1 MSIKPSIPKGTRDY
15 HPNLVSKRN
24 YIIQKLKDNFM
35 RFGYHEIQTPSF
47 EKSNI
52 LKGNYGKE
60 GDRLIFNILN
70 SGEKVKKA
78 NINSLREDNLIEF
91 VNSISDKAL
100 RYDLTVPLARYV
112 SQYQNEIKFPFKRFQ
127 IQNVWRADR
136 PQKGR
141 FQEFTQ
147 CDADVI
153 GSDSILN
160 EIEMINIYVKTLNDL
175 GLKNLELKINHRGI
189 LNSISKKIE
198 LNSQFKKFMII
209 LDKTDKIGQENVI
222 KELVE
227 SLNLKDKY
235 IEDLKFIFSSK
246 SNSDILEF
254 IEKQYII
261 DEDSKSAFNQ
271 LKTIK
276 DFYDLNSYDHIN
288 ISFDLS
294 LARGLDY
301 YTGIILE
308 ISSNNYK
315 EIGSIGGGGRYKDL
329 TKRFSSLDL
338 SGIGISFGLER
349 IYYILENDSL
359 FPDTLDQQNEILV
372 LNFGIEYIKKL
383 DHVIK
388 CYRESDNITIYPDE
402 SKISKQFSYADHYK
416 FRSVMIFGKDEYD
429 KNIFKIK
436 NLESG
441 NEKIFN
447 ISNFKKFN

>member
-52 LKGNYGKE
+52 LKGNYGQE

-78 NINSLREDNLIEF
+78 NINSLKDDNLSEF

-160 EIEMINIYVKTLNDL
+160 EIEMINIYAKSLNDL
-175 GLKNLELKINHRGI
+175 GLKNLELKINHRAI

-209 LDKTDKIGQENVI
+209 LDKIDKIGQENVI
-222 KELVE
+222 KELIE
-227 SLNLKDKY
+227 SLSLKDKY
-235 IEDLKFIFSSK
+235 IEDLKFIFNSK

-261 DEDSKSAFNQ
+261 DEDSKIALGQ

-276 DFYDLNSYDHIN
+276 DFFDLNSYDHIN

-301 YTGIILE
+301 YTGVIFE
-308 ISSNNYK
+308 ISSNNHK
-315 EIGSIGGGGRYKDL
+315 EIGSIGGGGRYNDL
-329 TKRFSSLDL
+329 TKRFSTQNL

-349 IYYILENDSL
+349 IFYILENDSL
-359 FPDTLDQQNEILV
+359 FPDSIDQQNEILV

-383 DHVIK
+383 DHVINYFRK
-388 CYRESDNITIYPDE
+388 SNNLTIYPDE
-402 SKISKQFSYADHYK
+402 SKIIKQFSYADHNK
-416 FRSVMIFGKDEYD
+416 FRSVLIFGKDED
-429 KNIFKIK
+429 ENNIFKIK
-436 NLESG
+436 NMESG
-441 NEKIFN
+441 IEKIIN
-447 ISNFKKFN
+447 ITNFKEV

>member
-52 LKGNYGKE
+52 LKGNYGQE

-78 NINSLREDNLIEF
+78 NINSLKDDNLSEF

-160 EIEMINIYVKTLNDL
+160 EIEMINIYAKSLNDL

-209 LDKTDKIGQENVI
+209 LDKIDKIGQENVI
-222 KELVE
+222 KELIK
-227 SLNLKDKY
+227 SLSLKDKY
-235 IEDLKFIFSSK
+235 IEDLKFIFNSK

-254 IEKQYII
+254 IEKKYII
-261 DEDSKSAFNQ
+261 DEGSKIALGQ

-276 DFYDLNSYDHIN
+276 DFFDLNSYDHIN

-301 YTGIILE
+301 YTGVIFE
-308 ISSNNYK
+308 ISSNNHK
-315 EIGSIGGGGRYKDL
+315 EIGSIGGGGRYNDL
-329 TKRFSSLDL
+329 TKRFSTQNL

-349 IYYILENDSL
+349 IFYILENDYL
-359 FPDTLDQQNEILV
+359 FPDSIDQQNEILV

-383 DHVIK
+383 DHVINYFRK
-388 CYRESDNITIYPDE
+388 SNNLTIYPDE
-402 SKISKQFSYADHYK
+402 SKIIKQFSYADHNK
-416 FRSVMIFGKDEYD
+416 FRSVLIFGKDED
-429 KNIFKIK
+429 ENNIFKIK
-436 NLESG
+436 NMESG
-441 NEKIFN
+441 IEKIIN
-447 ISNFKKFN
+447 ITNFKEV

>member
-52 LKGNYGKE
+52 LKGNYGQE

-78 NINSLREDNLIEF
+78 NINSLKDNNLSEF

-160 EIEMINIYVKTLNDL
+160 EIEMINIYAKSLNDL

-198 LNSQFKKFMII
+198 LNSEFKKFMII
-209 LDKTDKIGQENVI
+209 LDKIDKIGQENVI

-235 IEDLKFIFSSK
+235 IEDLKFIFNSK

-261 DEDSKSAFNQ
+261 DEDSKIALDQ

-276 DFYDLNSYDHIN
+276 DFFDLNSYDHIN

-301 YTGIILE
+301 YTGVIFE
-308 ISSNNYK
+308 ISSNNHK

-329 TKRFSSLDL
+329 TKRFSVQNL

-349 IYYILENDSL
+349 IFYILENDSL
-359 FPDTLDQQNEILV
+359 FPDSLDQQNEILV

-402 SKISKQFSYADHYK
+402 SKISKQFSYADHNK
-416 FRSVMIFGKDEYD
+416 FRSVLIFGKDEDD

-436 NLESG
+436 NMESG
-441 NEKIFN
+441 IE
-447 ISNFKKFN
+447 KKFNITDFKEV

>member
-52 LKGNYGKE
+52 LKGNYGQE

-78 NINSLREDNLIEF
+78 NINSLKDNKLSEF

-160 EIEMINIYVKTLNDL
+160 EIEMINIYAKSLNDL

-209 LDKTDKIGQENVI
+209 LDKIDKIGQENVI

-235 IEDLKFIFSSK
+235 IEDLKFIFNSK

-261 DEDSKSAFNQ
+261 DEDSKIALDQ

-276 DFYDLNSYDHIN
+276 DFFGLNSYDHIN

-301 YTGIILE
+301 YTGVIFE
-308 ISSNNYK
+308 ISSNNHK

-329 TKRFSSLDL
+329 TKRFSTQNL

-349 IYYILENDSL
+349 IFYILENDSL
-359 FPDTLDQQNEILV
+359 FPDSLDQQNEILV

-402 SKISKQFSYADHYK
+402 SKISKQFSYADHNK
-416 FRSVMIFGKDEYD
+416 FRSVLIFGKDEDD

-436 NLESG
+436 NMESG
-441 NEKIFN
+441 IE
-447 ISNFKKFN
+447 KKFNITDFKEV

>member
-47 EKSNI
+47 EKSNV
-52 LKGNYGKE
+52 LKGNYGQE

-78 NINSLREDNLIEF
+78 NINSLKDNNLSEF

-160 EIEMINIYVKTLNDL
+160 EIEMINIYAKSLNDL

-189 LNSISKKIE
+189 LNSITKKIE

-209 LDKTDKIGQENVI
+209 LDKIDKIGQENVI

-235 IEDLKFIFSSK
+235 IEDLKFIFNSK

-261 DEDSKSAFNQ
+261 DEDSKIALDQ

-276 DFYDLNSYDHIN
+276 DFFDLNSFDHIN

-301 YTGIILE
+301 YTGIIFE
-308 ISSNNYK
+308 ISSNNHK

-329 TKRFSSLDL
+329 TKRFNAQNL

-349 IYYILENDSL
+349 IFYILENDSL
-359 FPDTLDQQNEILV
+359 FPDSLDQQNEILV

-388 CYRESDNITIYPDE
+388 YYRESDNITIYPDE
-402 SKISKQFSYADHYK
+402 SKISKQFSYADHNK
-416 FRSVMIFGKDEYD
+416 FRSVLIFGKDEDD

-436 NLESG
+436 NMESG
-441 NEKIFN
+441 IE
-447 ISNFKKFN
+447 KKFNITNFKEV

>member
-24 YIIQKLKDNFM
+24 YIIQKLKDNFI

-52 LKGNYGKE
+52 LKGNYGQE

-78 NINSLREDNLIEF
+78 NINSLKDDNLSEF

-160 EIEMINIYVKTLNDL
+160 EIEMINIYAKSLNDL
-175 GLKNLELKINHRGI
+175 GLKNLELKINHRAI

-209 LDKTDKIGQENVI
+209 LDKIEKIGQENVI
-222 KELVE
+222 KELIE
-227 SLNLKDKY
+227 SLSLKDKY
-235 IEDLKFIFSSK
+235 IEDLKFIFNSK

-261 DEDSKSAFNQ
+261 DEDSKIALGQ

-276 DFYDLNSYDHIN
+276 DFFDLNSYDHIN

-301 YTGIILE
+301 YTGVIFE
-308 ISSNNYK
+308 ISSNNHK
-315 EIGSIGGGGRYKDL
+315 EIGSIGGGGRYNDL
-329 TKRFSSLDL
+329 TKRFSTQNL

-349 IYYILENDSL
+349 IFYILENDSL
-359 FPDTLDQQNEILV
+359 FPDSIDQQNEILV

-383 DHVIK
+383 DHVINYFRK
-388 CYRESDNITIYPDE
+388 SNNLTIYPDE
-402 SKISKQFSYADHYK
+402 SKIIKQFSYADHNK
-416 FRSVMIFGKDEYD
+416 FRSVLIFGKDED
-429 KNIFKIK
+429 ENNIFKIK
-436 NLESG
+436 NMESG
-441 NEKIFN
+441 IEKIIN
-447 ISNFKKFN
+447 ITNFKED

>member
-47 EKSNI
+47 EKSNV
-52 LKGNYGKE
+52 LKGNYGQE

-78 NINSLREDNLIEF
+78 NINSLKDNNLSEF

-160 EIEMINIYVKTLNDL
+160 EIEMINIYAKSLNDL

-189 LNSISKKIE
+189 LNSITKKIE

-209 LDKTDKIGQENVI
+209 LDKIDKIGQEKVI

-235 IEDLKFIFSSK
+235 IEDLKFIFNSK

-261 DEDSKSAFNQ
+261 DEDSKIALDQ

-276 DFYDLNSYDHIN
+276 DFFDLNSFDHIN

-301 YTGIILE
+301 YTGIIFE
-308 ISSNNYK
+308 ISSNNHK

-329 TKRFSSLDL
+329 TKRFNAQNL

-349 IYYILENDSL
+349 IFYILENDSL
-359 FPDTLDQQNEILV
+359 FPDSLDQQNEILV

-388 CYRESDNITIYPDE
+388 YYRESDNITIYPDE
-402 SKISKQFSYADHYK
+402 SKISKQFSYADHNK
-416 FRSVMIFGKDEYD
+416 FRSVLIFGKDEDD

-436 NLESG
+436 NMESG
-441 NEKIFN
+441 IE
-447 ISNFKKFN
+447 KKFNITNFKEV

>member
-24 YIIQKLKDNFM
+24 YIIQKLKDNFI

-52 LKGNYGKE
+52 LKGNYGQE

-78 NINSLREDNLIEF
+78 NINSLKDDNLSEF

-160 EIEMINIYVKTLNDL
+160 EIEMINIYAKSLNDL
-175 GLKNLELKINHRGI
+175 GLKNLELKINHRAI

-209 LDKTDKIGQENVI
+209 LDKIDKIGQENVI
-222 KELVE
+222 KELIE
-227 SLNLKDKY
+227 SLSLKDKY
-235 IEDLKFIFSSK
+235 IEDLKFIFNSK

-261 DEDSKSAFNQ
+261 DEDSKIALGQ

-276 DFYDLNSYDHIN
+276 DFFDLNSYDHIN

-301 YTGIILE
+301 YTGVIFE
-308 ISSNNYK
+308 ISSNNHK
-315 EIGSIGGGGRYKDL
+315 EIGSIGGGGRYNDL
-329 TKRFSSLDL
+329 TKRFSTQNL

-349 IYYILENDSL
+349 IFYILENDYL
-359 FPDTLDQQNEILV
+359 FPDSIDQQNEILV

-388 CYRESDNITIYPDE
+388 NFRKSNNLTIYPDE
-402 SKISKQFSYADHYK
+402 SKIIKQFSYADHNK
-416 FRSVMIFGKDEYD
+416 FRSVLIFGKDED
-429 KNIFKIK
+429 ENNIFKIK
-436 NLESG
+436 NMESG
-441 NEKIFN
+441 IEKIIN
-447 ISNFKKFN
+447 ITNFKEV

>member
-24 YIIQKLKDNFM
+24 YIIQKLKDNFI

-52 LKGNYGKE
+52 LKGNYGQE

-78 NINSLREDNLIEF
+78 NINSLKDDNLSEF

-160 EIEMINIYVKTLNDL
+160 EIEMINIYAKSLNDL
-175 GLKNLELKINHRGI
+175 GLKNLELKINHRAI

-209 LDKTDKIGQENVI
+209 LDKIDKIGQENVI
-222 KELVE
+222 KELIE
-227 SLNLKDKY
+227 SLSLKDKY
-235 IEDLKFIFSSK
+235 IEDLKFIFNSK

-261 DEDSKSAFNQ
+261 DEDSKIALGQ

-276 DFYDLNSYDHIN
+276 DFFDLNSYDHIN

-301 YTGIILE
+301 YTGVIFE
-308 ISSNNYK
+308 ISSNNHK
-315 EIGSIGGGGRYKDL
+315 EIGSIGGGGRYNDL
-329 TKRFSSLDL
+329 TKRFSTQNL

-349 IYYILENDSL
+349 IFYILENDYL
-359 FPDTLDQQNEILV
+359 FPDSIDQQNEILV

-383 DHVIK
+383 DHVINYFRK
-388 CYRESDNITIYPDE
+388 SNNLTIYPDE
-402 SKISKQFSYADHYK
+402 SKITKQFSYADHNN
-416 FRSVMIFGKDEYD
+416 FRSVLIFGKDED
-429 KNIFKIK
+429 ENNIFKIK
-436 NLESG
+436 NMESG
-441 NEKIFN
+441 IEKIIN
-447 ISNFKKFN
+447 ITNFKEV

>member
-52 LKGNYGKE
+52 LKGNYGQE

-78 NINSLREDNLIEF
+78 NINSLKDDNLSEF

-160 EIEMINIYVKTLNDL
+160 EIEMINIYAKSLNDL
-175 GLKNLELKINHRGI
+175 GLKNLELKINHRAI

-209 LDKTDKIGQENVI
+209 LDKIDKIGQENVI
-222 KELVE
+222 KELIK
-227 SLNLKDKY
+227 SLSLKDKY
-235 IEDLKFIFSSK
+235 IEDLKFIFNSK

-254 IEKQYII
+254 IEKKYII
-261 DEDSKSAFNQ
+261 DEGSKIALGQ

-276 DFYDLNSYDHIN
+276 DFFDLNSYDHIN

-301 YTGIILE
+301 YTGVIFE
-308 ISSNNYK
+308 ISSNNHK
-315 EIGSIGGGGRYKDL
+315 EIGSIGGGGRYNDL
-329 TKRFSSLDL
+329 TKRFSTQNL

-349 IYYILENDSL
+349 IFYILENDYL
-359 FPDTLDQQNEILV
+359 FPDSIDQQNEILV

-383 DHVIK
+383 DHVINYFRK
-388 CYRESDNITIYPDE
+388 SNNLTIYPDE
-402 SKISKQFSYADHYK
+402 SKIIKQFSYADHNK
-416 FRSVMIFGKDEYD
+416 FRSVLIFGKDED
-429 KNIFKIK
+429 ENNIFKIK
-436 NLESG
+436 NMESG
-441 NEKIFN
+441 IEKIIN
-447 ISNFKKFN
+447 ITNFKEV

>member
-24 YIIQKLKDNFM
+24 YIIQKLKDNFI

-52 LKGNYGKE
+52 LKGNYGQE

-78 NINSLREDNLIEF
+78 NINSLKDDNLSEF

-160 EIEMINIYVKTLNDL
+160 EIEMINIYAKSLNDL

-209 LDKTDKIGQENVI
+209 LDKIDKIGQENVI
-222 KELVE
+222 KELIE
-227 SLNLKDKY
+227 SLSLKDKY
-235 IEDLKFIFSSK
+235 IEDLKFIFNSK

-261 DEDSKSAFNQ
+261 DEDSKIALGQ

-276 DFYDLNSYDHIN
+276 DFFDLNSYDHIN

-301 YTGIILE
+301 YTGVIFE
-308 ISSNNYK
+308 ISSNNHK
-315 EIGSIGGGGRYKDL
+315 EIGSIGGGGRYNDL
-329 TKRFSSLDL
+329 TKRFSTQNL

-349 IYYILENDSL
+349 IFYILENDYL
-359 FPDTLDQQNEILV
+359 FPDSIDQQNEILV

-383 DHVIK
+383 DHVINYFRK
-388 CYRESDNITIYPDE
+388 SNNLTIYPDE
-402 SKISKQFSYADHYK
+402 SKIIKQFSYADHNK
-416 FRSVMIFGKDEYD
+416 FRSVLIFGKDED
-429 KNIFKIK
+429 ENNIFKIK
-436 NLESG
+436 NMESG
-441 NEKIFN
+441 IEKIIN
-447 ISNFKKFN
+447 ITNFKEV

>member
-24 YIIQKLKDNFM
+24 YIIQKLKDNFI

-47 EKSNI
+47 EKSYI
-52 LKGNYGKE
+52 LKGNYGQE

-78 NINSLREDNLIEF
+78 NINSLRNDNLSEF

-127 IQNVWRADR
+127 IQKVWRADR

-160 EIEMINIYVKTLNDL
+160 EIEMINIYAKSLNDL
-175 GLKNLELKINHRGI
+175 GLKNLKLKINHRGI

-198 LNSQFKKFMII
+198 LNNQFKKFMII
-209 LDKTDKIGQENVI
+209 LDKIDKIGQENVL
-222 KELVE
+222 KELVAC
-227 SLNLKDKY
+227 LNLKDKY
-235 IEDLKFIFSSK
+235 IDDLKFIFNSR

-254 IEKQYII
+254 IEKKYII
-261 DEDSKSAFNQ
+261 DEDSINALEQ

-276 DFYDLNSYDHIN
+276 DFFDLNSYDHIN

-301 YTGIILE
+301 YTGVIFE
-308 ISSNNYK
+308 ISSNNHK
-315 EIGSIGGGGRYKDL
+315 EIGSIGGGGRYKHL
-329 TKRFSSLDL
+329 TKRFSAQNL

-349 IYYILENDSL
+349 IFYILENDSL
-359 FPDTLDQQNEILV
+359 FPKNINQQNQILV
-372 LNFGIEYIKKL
+372 LNFGIDYIKKL
-383 DHVIK
+383 DDVINHFRK
-388 CYRESDNITIYPDE
+388 SDNLTIYPDE
-402 SKISKQFSYADHYK
+402 SKISKQFSYADYNK
-416 FRSVMIFGKDEYD
+416 FQSVLIFGKDEDD

-436 NLESG
+436 NMESG
-441 NEKIFN
+441 KEKTFN
-447 ISNFKKFN
+447 ITNFKKS

>member
-24 YIIQKLKDNFM
+24 YIIQKLKDNFI

-52 LKGNYGKE
+52 LKGNYGQE

-78 NINSLREDNLIEF
+78 NINSLKDDNLSEF

-160 EIEMINIYVKTLNDL
+160 EIEMINIYAKSLNDL
-175 GLKNLELKINHRGI
+175 GLKNLELKINHRAI

-209 LDKTDKIGQENVI
+209 LDKIEKIGQENVI
-222 KELVE
+222 KELIE
-227 SLNLKDKY
+227 SLSLKDKY
-235 IEDLKFIFSSK
+235 IEDLKFIFNSK

-261 DEDSKSAFNQ
+261 DEDSKIALGQ

-276 DFYDLNSYDHIN
+276 DFFDLNSYDHIN

-301 YTGIILE
+301 YTGVIFE
-308 ISSNNYK
+308 ISSNNHK
-315 EIGSIGGGGRYKDL
+315 EIGSIGGGGRYNDL
-329 TKRFSSLDL
+329 TKRFSTQNL

-349 IYYILENDSL
+349 IFYILENDYL
-359 FPDTLDQQNEILV
+359 FPDSIDQQNEILV

-383 DHVIK
+383 DHVINYFRK
-388 CYRESDNITIYPDE
+388 SNNLTIYPDE
-402 SKISKQFSYADHYK
+402 SKIIKQFSYADHNK
-416 FRSVMIFGKDEYD
+416 FRSVLIFGKDED
-429 KNIFKIK
+429 ENNIFKIK
-436 NLESG
+436 NMESG
-441 NEKIFN
+441 IEKIIN
-447 ISNFKKFN
+447 ITNFKEV

>member
-24 YIIQKLKDNFM
+24 YIIQKLKDNFI

-52 LKGNYGKE
+52 LKGNYGQE

-78 NINSLREDNLIEF
+78 NINSLKDDNLSEF

-160 EIEMINIYVKTLNDL
+160 EIEMINIYAKSLNDL
-175 GLKNLELKINHRGI
+175 GLKNLELKINHRAI

-209 LDKTDKIGQENVI
+209 LDKIDKIGQENVI
-222 KELVE
+222 KELIE
-227 SLNLKDKY
+227 SLSLKDKY
-235 IEDLKFIFSSK
+235 IEDLKFIFNSK

-261 DEDSKSAFNQ
+261 DEDSKIALGQ

-276 DFYDLNSYDHIN
+276 DFFDLNSYDHIN

-301 YTGIILE
+301 YTGVIFE
-308 ISSNNYK
+308 ISSNNHK
-315 EIGSIGGGGRYKDL
+315 EIGSIGGGGRYNDL
-329 TKRFSSLDL
+329 TKRFSTQNL

-349 IYYILENDSL
+349 IFYILENDYL
-359 FPDTLDQQNEILV
+359 FPDSIDQQNEILV

-383 DHVIK
+383 DHVINYFRK
-388 CYRESDNITIYPDE
+388 SNNLTIYPDE
-402 SKISKQFSYADHYK
+402 SKIIKQFSYADHNK
-416 FRSVMIFGKDEYD
+416 FRSVLIFGKDED
-429 KNIFKIK
+429 ENNIFKIK
-436 NLESG
+436 NMESG
-441 NEKIFN
+441 IEKIIN
-447 ISNFKKFN
+447 ITNFKEV

>member
-52 LKGNYGKE
+52 LKGNYGQE

-78 NINSLREDNLIEF
+78 NINSLKDNNLSEF

-160 EIEMINIYVKTLNDL
+160 EIEMINIYAKSLNDL

-209 LDKTDKIGQENVI
+209 LDKIDKIGQENVI

-235 IEDLKFIFSSK
+235 IEDLKFIFNSK

-261 DEDSKSAFNQ
+261 DEDSKIALDQ

-276 DFYDLNSYDHIN
+276 DFFGLNSYDHIN

-301 YTGIILE
+301 YTGVIFE
-308 ISSNNYK
+308 ISSNNHK

-329 TKRFSSLDL
+329 TKRFNAQNL

-349 IYYILENDSL
+349 IFYILENDSL
-359 FPDTLDQQNEILV
+359 FPDSLDQQNEILV

-402 SKISKQFSYADHYK
+402 SKISKQFSYADHNK
-416 FRSVMIFGKDEYD
+416 FRSVLIFGKDEDD

-436 NLESG
+436 NMESG
-441 NEKIFN
+441 IE
-447 ISNFKKFN
+447 KKFNITDFKEV

>member
-24 YIIQKLKDNFM
+24 YIIQKLKDNFI

-52 LKGNYGKE
+52 LKGNYGQE

-78 NINSLREDNLIEF
+78 NINSLKDDNLSEF

-160 EIEMINIYVKTLNDL
+160 EIEMINIYAKSLNDL
-175 GLKNLELKINHRGI
+175 GLKNLELKINHRAI

-209 LDKTDKIGQENVI
+209 LDKIDKIGQENVI
-222 KELVE
+222 KELIE
-227 SLNLKDKY
+227 SLSLKDKY
-235 IEDLKFIFSSK
+235 IEDLKFIFNSK

-261 DEDSKSAFNQ
+261 DEDSKIALGQ

-276 DFYDLNSYDHIN
+276 DFFDLNSYDHIN

-301 YTGIILE
+301 YTGVIFE
-308 ISSNNYK
+308 ISSNNHK
-315 EIGSIGGGGRYKDL
+315 EIGSIGGGGRYNDL
-329 TKRFSSLDL
+329 TKRFSTQNL

-349 IYYILENDSL
+349 IFYILENDSL
-359 FPDTLDQQNEILV
+359 FPDSIDQQNEILV

-388 CYRESDNITIYPDE
+388 NFRKSNNLTIYPDE
-402 SKISKQFSYADHYK
+402 SKIIKQFSYADHNK
-416 FRSVMIFGKDEYD
+416 FRSVLIFGKDED
-429 KNIFKIK
+429 ENNIFKIK
-436 NLESG
+436 NMESG
-441 NEKIFN
+441 IEKIIN
-447 ISNFKKFN
+447 ITNFKEV

>member
-15 HPNLVSKRN
+15 HPSLVSKRN

-35 RFGYHEIQTPSF
+35 KFGYHEIQTPSF

-52 LKGNYGKE
+52 LKGNYGHE

-70 SGEKVKKA
+70 SGDKVKKA
-78 NINSLREDNLIEF
+78 NINSLKDDNLNEF

-160 EIEMINIYVKTLNDL
+160 EIEMINIYVKSLNDL

-198 LNSQFKKFMII
+198 LNSQFKKFMIV
-209 LDKTDKIGQENVI
+209 LDKIDKIGQESVI

-227 SLNLKDKY
+227 SLNLKVQY
-235 IEDLKFIFSSK
+235 VEDLKFIFNCK
-246 SNSDILEF
+246 SNSDILGF

-261 DEDSKSAFNQ
+261 DEDSKIALKQ
-271 LKTIK
+271 LKTIQ
-276 DFYDLNSYDHIN
+276 DFIDLNNYDHIN

-301 YTGIILE
+301 YTGVVFE
-308 ISSNNYK
+308 ISSNNHK
-315 EIGSIGGGGRYKDL
+315 EVGSIGGGGRYKDL
-329 TKRFSSLDL
+329 TKRFSTQNL

-349 IYYILENDSL
+349 IFYILENDSL
-359 FPDTLDQQNEILV
+359 FPDSLDQQNEILV

-383 DHVIK
+383 DQVINYFRK
-388 CYRESDNITIYPDE
+388 SDNLTIYPDE
-402 SKISKQFSYADHYK
+402 AKITKQFSYADHNK
-416 FRSVMIFGKDEYD
+416 FRSVLMFGKDED
-429 KNIFKIK
+429 DNNIFKVK
-436 NLESG
+436 NMESG
-441 NEKIFN
+441 IEKIVN
-447 ISNFKKFN
+447 IRNCKEV

>member
-24 YIIQKLKDNFM
+24 YIIQKLKDNFI

-52 LKGNYGKE
+52 LKGNYGQE

-78 NINSLREDNLIEF
+78 NINSLKDDNLSEF

-160 EIEMINIYVKTLNDL
+160 EIEMINIYAKSLNDL

-209 LDKTDKIGQENVI
+209 LDKIDKIGQENVI
-222 KELVE
+222 KELIE
-227 SLNLKDKY
+227 SLSLKDKY
-235 IEDLKFIFSSK
+235 IEDLKFIFNSK

-261 DEDSKSAFNQ
+261 DEDSKIALGQ

-276 DFYDLNSYDHIN
+276 DFFDLNSYDHIN

-301 YTGIILE
+301 YTGVIFE
-308 ISSNNYK
+308 ISSNNHK
-315 EIGSIGGGGRYKDL
+315 EIGSIGGGGRYNDL
-329 TKRFSSLDL
+329 TKRFSTQNL

-349 IYYILENDSL
+349 IFYILENDYL
-359 FPDTLDQQNEILV
+359 FPDSIDQQNEILV

-383 DHVIK
+383 DHVINYFRK
-388 CYRESDNITIYPDE
+388 SNNLTIYPDE
-402 SKISKQFSYADHYK
+402 SKIIKQFSYADHNK
-416 FRSVMIFGKDEYD
+416 FRSVLIFGKDED
-429 KNIFKIK
+429 ENNIFKIK
-436 NLESG
+436 NMESG
-441 NEKIFN
+441 IEKIIN
-447 ISNFKKFN
+447 ITNFKED

>member
-24 YIIQKLKDNFM
+24 YIIQKLKDNFI

-52 LKGNYGKE
+52 LKGNYGQE

-78 NINSLREDNLIEF
+78 NINSLKDDNLSEF

-160 EIEMINIYVKTLNDL
+160 EIEMINIYAKSLNDL
-175 GLKNLELKINHRGI
+175 GLKNLELKINHRAI

-209 LDKTDKIGQENVI
+209 LDKIEKIGQENVI
-222 KELVE
+222 KELIE
-227 SLNLKDKY
+227 SLSLKDKY
-235 IEDLKFIFSSK
+235 IEDLKFIFNSK

-261 DEDSKSAFNQ
+261 DEDSKIALGQ

-276 DFYDLNSYDHIN
+276 DFFDLNSYDHIN

-301 YTGIILE
+301 YTGVIFE
-308 ISSNNYK
+308 ISSNNHK
-315 EIGSIGGGGRYKDL
+315 EIGSIGGGGRYNDL
-329 TKRFSSLDL
+329 TKRFSTQNL

-349 IYYILENDSL
+349 IFYILENDYL
-359 FPDTLDQQNEILV
+359 FPDSIDQQNEILV

-383 DHVIK
+383 DHVINYFRK
-388 CYRESDNITIYPDE
+388 SNNLTIYPDE
-402 SKISKQFSYADHYK
+402 SKIIKQFSYADHNK
-416 FRSVMIFGKDEYD
+416 FRSVLIFGKDED
-429 KNIFKIK
+429 ENNIFKIK
-436 NLESG
+436 NMESG
-441 NEKIFN
+441 IEKIIN
-447 ISNFKKFN
+447 ITNFKED

>member
-24 YIIQKLKDNFM
+24 YIIQKLKDNFI

-52 LKGNYGKE
+52 LKGNYGQE

-78 NINSLREDNLIEF
+78 NINSLKDDNLSEF

-160 EIEMINIYVKTLNDL
+160 EIEMINIYAKSLNDL
-175 GLKNLELKINHRGI
+175 GLKNLELKINHRAI

-209 LDKTDKIGQENVI
+209 LDKIDKIGQENVI
-222 KELVE
+222 KELIE
-227 SLNLKDKY
+227 SLSLKDKY
-235 IEDLKFIFSSK
+235 IEDLKFIFNSK

-261 DEDSKSAFNQ
+261 DEDSKIALGQ

-276 DFYDLNSYDHIN
+276 DFFDLNSYDHIN
-288 ISFDLS
+288 IYFDLS

-301 YTGIILE
+301 YTGVIFE
-308 ISSNNYK
+308 ISSNNHK
-315 EIGSIGGGGRYKDL
+315 EIGSIGGGGRYNDL
-329 TKRFSSLDL
+329 TKRFSTQNL

-349 IYYILENDSL
+349 IFYILENDYL
-359 FPDTLDQQNEILV
+359 FPDSIDQQNEILV

-383 DHVIK
+383 DHVINYFRK
-388 CYRESDNITIYPDE
+388 SNNLTIYPDE
-402 SKISKQFSYADHYK
+402 SKIIKQFSYADHNK
-416 FRSVMIFGKDEYD
+416 FRSVLIFGKDED
-429 KNIFKIK
+429 ENNIFKIK
-436 NLESG
+436 NMESG
-441 NEKIFN
+441 IEKIIN
-447 ISNFKKFN
+447 ITNFKEV

>member
-24 YIIQKLKDNFM
+24 YIIQKLKDNFI

-52 LKGNYGKE
+52 LKGNYGQE

-78 NINSLREDNLIEF
+78 NINSLKDDNLSEF

-160 EIEMINIYVKTLNDL
+160 EIEMINIYAKSLNDL
-175 GLKNLELKINHRGI
+175 GLKNLELKINHRAI

-209 LDKTDKIGQENVI
+209 LDKIEKIGQENVI
-222 KELVE
+222 KELIE
-227 SLNLKDKY
+227 SLSLKDKY
-235 IEDLKFIFSSK
+235 IEDLKFIFNSK

-261 DEDSKSAFNQ
+261 DEDSKIALGQ

-276 DFYDLNSYDHIN
+276 DFFDLNSYDHIN

-301 YTGIILE
+301 YTGVIFE
-308 ISSNNYK
+308 ISSNNHK
-315 EIGSIGGGGRYKDL
+315 EIGSIGGGGRYNDL
-329 TKRFSSLDL
+329 TKRFSTQNL

-349 IYYILENDSL
+349 IFYILENDSL
-359 FPDTLDQQNEILV
+359 FPDSIDQQNEILV

-383 DHVIK
+383 DHVINYFRK
-388 CYRESDNITIYPDE
+388 SNNLTIYPDE
-402 SKISKQFSYADHYK
+402 SKIIKQFSYADHNK
-416 FRSVMIFGKDEYD
+416 FRSVLIFGKDED
-429 KNIFKIK
+429 ENNIFKIK
-436 NLESG
+436 NMESG
-441 NEKIFN
+441 IEKIIN
-447 ISNFKKFN
+447 ITNFKEV

>member
-24 YIIQKLKDNFM
+24 YIIQKLKDNFI

-52 LKGNYGKE
+52 LKGNYGQE

-78 NINSLREDNLIEF
+78 NINSLKDDNLSEF

-160 EIEMINIYVKTLNDL
+160 EIEMINIYAKSLNDL

-209 LDKTDKIGQENVI
+209 LDKIDKIGQENVI
-222 KELVE
+222 KELIE
-227 SLNLKDKY
+227 SLSLKDKY
-235 IEDLKFIFSSK
+235 IEDLKFIFNSK

-261 DEDSKSAFNQ
+261 DEDSKIALGQ

-276 DFYDLNSYDHIN
+276 DFFDLNSYDHIN

-301 YTGIILE
+301 YTGVIFE
-308 ISSNNYK
+308 ISSNNHK
-315 EIGSIGGGGRYKDL
+315 EIGSIGGGGRYNDL
-329 TKRFSSLDL
+329 TKRFSTQNL

-349 IYYILENDSL
+349 IFYILENDSL
-359 FPDTLDQQNEILV
+359 FPDSIDQQNEILV

-383 DHVIK
+383 DHVINYFRK
-388 CYRESDNITIYPDE
+388 SNNLTIYPDE
-402 SKISKQFSYADHYK
+402 SKIIKQFSYADHNK
-416 FRSVMIFGKDEYD
+416 FRSVLIFGKDED
-429 KNIFKIK
+429 ENNIFKIK
-436 NLESG
+436 NMESG
-441 NEKIFN
+441 IEKIIN
-447 ISNFKKFN
+447 ITNFKEV

>member
-24 YIIQKLKDNFM
+24 YIIQKLKDNFI

-52 LKGNYGKE
+52 LKGNYGQE

-78 NINSLREDNLIEF
+78 NINSLKDDNLSEF

-160 EIEMINIYVKTLNDL
+160 EIEMINIYAKSLNDL
-175 GLKNLELKINHRGI
+175 GLKNLELKINHRAI

-209 LDKTDKIGQENVI
+209 LDKIDKIGQENVI
-222 KELVE
+222 KELIE
-227 SLNLKDKY
+227 SLSLKDKY
-235 IEDLKFIFSSK
+235 IEDLKFIFNSK

-254 IEKQYII
+254 TEKQYII
-261 DEDSKSAFNQ
+261 DEDSKIALGQ

-276 DFYDLNSYDHIN
+276 DFFDLNSYDHIN

-301 YTGIILE
+301 YTGVIFE
-308 ISSNNYK
+308 ISSNNHK
-315 EIGSIGGGGRYKDL
+315 EIGSIGGGGRYNDL
-329 TKRFSSLDL
+329 TKRFSTQNL

-349 IYYILENDSL
+349 IFYILENDYL
-359 FPDTLDQQNEILV
+359 FPDSIDQQNEILV

-383 DHVIK
+383 DHVINYFRK
-388 CYRESDNITIYPDE
+388 SNNLTIYPDE
-402 SKISKQFSYADHYK
+402 SKIIKQFSYADHNK
-416 FRSVMIFGKDEYD
+416 FRSVLIFGKDED
-429 KNIFKIK
+429 ENNIFKIK
-436 NLESG
+436 NMESG
-441 NEKIFN
+441 IEKIIN
-447 ISNFKKFN
+447 ITNFKED

>member
-24 YIIQKLKDNFM
+24 YIIQKLKDNFI

-52 LKGNYGKE
+52 LKGNYGQE

-78 NINSLREDNLIEF
+78 NINSLKDDNLSEF

-160 EIEMINIYVKTLNDL
+160 EIEMINIYAKSLNDL

-209 LDKTDKIGQENVI
+209 LDKIDKIGQENVI
-222 KELVE
+222 KELIE
-227 SLNLKDKY
+227 SLSLKDKY
-235 IEDLKFIFSSK
+235 IEDLKFIFNSK

-261 DEDSKSAFNQ
+261 DEDSKIALGQ

-276 DFYDLNSYDHIN
+276 DFFDLNSYDHIN

-301 YTGIILE
+301 YTGVIFE
-308 ISSNNYK
+308 ISSNNHK
-315 EIGSIGGGGRYKDL
+315 EIGSIGGGGRYNDL
-329 TKRFSSLDL
+329 TKRFSTQNL

-349 IYYILENDSL
+349 IFYILENDYL
-359 FPDTLDQQNEILV
+359 FPDSIDQQNEILV

-383 DHVIK
+383 DHVINYFRK
-388 CYRESDNITIYPDE
+388 SNNLTIYPDE
-402 SKISKQFSYADHYK
+402 SKIIKQFSYADHNK
-416 FRSVMIFGKDEYD
+416 FRSVLIFGKDED
-429 KNIFKIK
+429 ENNIFKIK
-436 NLESG
+436 NMESG
-441 NEKIFN
+441 IEKIIN
-447 ISNFKKFN
+447 ITNFKEF

>member
-52 LKGNYGKE
+52 LKGNYGQE

-78 NINSLREDNLIEF
+78 NINSLKDNKLSEF

-160 EIEMINIYVKTLNDL
+160 EIEMINIYAKSLNDL

-189 LNSISKKIE
+189 LNSISKKFE

-209 LDKTDKIGQENVI
+209 LDKIDKIGQENVI

-235 IEDLKFIFSSK
+235 IEDLKFIFNPK

-261 DEDSKSAFNQ
+261 DDDSKIALDQ

-276 DFYDLNSYDHIN
+276 DFFDLNSYDHIN

-301 YTGIILE
+301 YTGVIFE
-308 ISSNNYK
+308 ISSNNHK
-315 EIGSIGGGGRYKDL
+315 EIGSIGGGGRYNDL
-329 TKRFSSLDL
+329 TNRFSAQNL

-349 IYYILENDSL
+349 IFYILENDSL
-359 FPDTLDQQNEILV
+359 FPDSIDQQNEILV

-383 DHVIK
+383 DHVINYFRK
-388 CYRESDNITIYPDE
+388 SNNLTIYPDE
-402 SKISKQFSYADHYK
+402 SKITKQFSYADHNK
-416 FRSVMIFGKDEYD
+416 FRSVLIFGKDED
-429 KNIFKIK
+429 ENNIFKIK
-436 NLESG
+436 NMESG
-441 NEKIFN
+441 IEKIFN
-447 ISNFKKFN
+447 ITNFKEV

>member
-24 YIIQKLKDNFM
+24 YIIQKLKFNFM

-52 LKGNYGKE
+52 LQGNYGQE

-78 NINSLREDNLIEF
+78 NINSLKDDNLSEF

-160 EIEMINIYVKTLNDL
+160 EIEMINIYAKSLNDL
-175 GLKNLELKINHRGI
+175 GLKNLELKINHRVI

-209 LDKTDKIGQENVI
+209 IDKIDKIGQENVI

-227 SLNLKDKY
+227 TLNLKDKY
-235 IEDLKFIFSSK
+235 IEDLKFIFNSK
-246 SNSDILEF
+246 SNSDIIEF
-254 IEKQYII
+254 IEMQYIT
-261 DEDSKSAFNQ
+261 DEDSKRALDQ

-276 DFYDLNSYDHIN
+276 DFFDLNNYDHIN

-301 YTGIILE
+301 YTGVIFE
-308 ISSNNYK
+308 ISSNNHK

-329 TKRFSSLDL
+329 TKRFNAQNL

-349 IYYILENDSL
+349 IFYILENDSL
-359 FPDTLDQQNEILV
+359 FPDSLDQQNEILV

-388 CYRESDNITIYPDE
+388 YYRKIDNLTIYPDK
-402 SKISKQFSYADHYK
+402 SKISKQFSYADHNK
-416 FRSVMIFGKDEYD
+416 FRSVLIFGKNEDD

-436 NLESG
+436 NMECG
-441 NEKIFN
+441 IEKIFN
-447 ISNFKKFN
+447 IKNFKEV

>member
-24 YIIQKLKDNFM
+24 YIIQKLKDNFV

-160 EIEMINIYVKTLNDL
+160 EIEMINIYVKSLNDL

-222 KELVE
+222 KEMVE

-235 IEDLKFIFSSK
+235 IEDLKFIFDSK

-254 IEKQYII
+254 IEKQYMI
-261 DEDSKSAFNQ
+261 DEDSKRALNQ

-276 DFYDLNSYDHIN
+276 DFFDLNSYDHIN

-329 TKRFSSLDL
+329 TKRFSSQDL

-383 DHVIK
+383 DHVINYFRK
-388 CYRESDNITIYPDE
+388 SENLMIYPDE
-402 SKISKQFSYADHYK
+402 SKISKQFSYADHNK
-416 FRSVMIFGKDEYD
+416 FRSVMIFGKDEDD

-436 NLESG
+436 SLESG

-447 ISNFKKFN
+447 ISNFKKV

>member
-24 YIIQKLKDNFM
+24 YIIQKLKDNFI

-52 LKGNYGKE
+52 LKGNYGQE

-78 NINSLREDNLIEF
+78 NINSLKDDNLSEF

-160 EIEMINIYVKTLNDL
+160 EIEMINIYAKSLNDL
-175 GLKNLELKINHRGI
+175 GLKNLELKINHRAI

-209 LDKTDKIGQENVI
+209 LDKIDKIGQENVI
-222 KELVE
+222 KELIE
-227 SLNLKDKY
+227 SLSLKDKY
-235 IEDLKFIFSSK
+235 IEDLKFIFNSK

-261 DEDSKSAFNQ
+261 DEDSKIALGQ

-276 DFYDLNSYDHIN
+276 DFFDLNSYDHIN

-301 YTGIILE
+301 YTGVIFE
-308 ISSNNYK
+308 ISSNNHK
-315 EIGSIGGGGRYKDL
+315 EIGSIGGGGRYNDL
-329 TKRFSSLDL
+329 TKRFSTQNL

-349 IYYILENDSL
+349 IFYILENDSL
-359 FPDTLDQQNEILV
+359 FPDSIDQQNEILV

-383 DHVIK
+383 DHVINYFRK
-388 CYRESDNITIYPDE
+388 SNNLTIYPDE
-402 SKISKQFSYADHYK
+402 SKIIKQFSYADHNK
-416 FRSVMIFGKDEYD
+416 FRSVLIFGKDED
-429 KNIFKIK
+429 ENNIFKIK
-436 NLESG
+436 NMESG
-441 NEKIFN
+441 IEKIIN
-447 ISNFKKFN
+447 ITNFKEV

>member
-24 YIIQKLKDNFM
+24 YIIQKLKDNFI

-52 LKGNYGKE
+52 LKGNYGQE

-78 NINSLREDNLIEF
+78 NINSLKDDNLSEF

-160 EIEMINIYVKTLNDL
+160 EIEMINIYAKSLNDL
-175 GLKNLELKINHRGI
+175 GLKNLELKINHRAI

-209 LDKTDKIGQENVI
+209 LDKIDKIGQENVI
-222 KELVE
+222 KELIE
-227 SLNLKDKY
+227 SLSLKDKY
-235 IEDLKFIFSSK
+235 IEDLKFIFNSK

-261 DEDSKSAFNQ
+261 DEDSKIALGQ

-276 DFYDLNSYDHIN
+276 DFFDLNSYDHIN
-288 ISFDLS
+288 IYFDLS

-301 YTGIILE
+301 YTGVIFE
-308 ISSNNYK
+308 ISSNNHK
-315 EIGSIGGGGRYKDL
+315 EIGSIGGGGRYNDL
-329 TKRFSSLDL
+329 TKRFSTQNL

-349 IYYILENDSL
+349 IFYILENDYL
-359 FPDTLDQQNEILV
+359 FPDSIDQQNEILV

-383 DHVIK
+383 DHVINYFRK
-388 CYRESDNITIYPDE
+388 SNNLTIYPDE
-402 SKISKQFSYADHYK
+402 SKIIKQFSYADHNK
-416 FRSVMIFGKDEYD
+416 FRSVLIFGKDED
-429 KNIFKIK
+429 ENNIFKIK
-436 NLESG
+436 NMESG
-441 NEKIFN
+441 IEKIIN
-447 ISNFKKFN
+447 ITNFKED

>member
-24 YIIQKLKDNFM
+24 YIIQKLKDNFI

-52 LKGNYGKE
+52 LKGNYGQE

-78 NINSLREDNLIEF
+78 NINSLKDDNLSEF

-160 EIEMINIYVKTLNDL
+160 EIEMINIYAKSLNDL
-175 GLKNLELKINHRGI
+175 GLKNLELKINHRAI

-209 LDKTDKIGQENVI
+209 LDKIDKIGQENVI
-222 KELVE
+222 KELIK
-227 SLNLKDKY
+227 SLSLKDKY
-235 IEDLKFIFSSK
+235 IEDLKFIFNSK

-254 IEKQYII
+254 IEKKYII
-261 DEDSKSAFNQ
+261 DEGSKIALGQ

-276 DFYDLNSYDHIN
+276 DFFDLNSYDHIN

-301 YTGIILE
+301 YTGVIFE
-308 ISSNNYK
+308 ISSNNHK
-315 EIGSIGGGGRYKDL
+315 EIGSIGGGGRYNDL
-329 TKRFSSLDL
+329 TKRFSTQNL

-349 IYYILENDSL
+349 IFYILENDYL
-359 FPDTLDQQNEILV
+359 FPDSIDQQNEILV

-383 DHVIK
+383 DHVINYFRK
-388 CYRESDNITIYPDE
+388 SNNLTIYPDE
-402 SKISKQFSYADHYK
+402 SKIIKQFSYADHNK
-416 FRSVMIFGKDEYD
+416 FRSVLIFGKDED
-429 KNIFKIK
+429 ENNIFKIK
-436 NLESG
+436 NMESG
-441 NEKIFN
+441 IEKIIN
-447 ISNFKKFN
+447 ITNFKEV

>member
-52 LKGNYGKE
+52 LKGNYGQE

-78 NINSLREDNLIEF
+78 NINSLKDNNLSEF

-160 EIEMINIYVKTLNDL
+160 EIEMINIYAKSLNDL

-198 LNSQFKKFMII
+198 LNSEFKKFMII
-209 LDKTDKIGQENVI
+209 LDKIDKIGQENII

-235 IEDLKFIFSSK
+235 IEDLKFIFNSK

-261 DEDSKSAFNQ
+261 DEDSKIALDQ

-276 DFYDLNSYDHIN
+276 DFFGLNSYDHIN

-301 YTGIILE
+301 YTGVIFE
-308 ISSNNYK
+308 ISSNNHK

-329 TKRFSSLDL
+329 TKRFNAQNL

-349 IYYILENDSL
+349 IFYILENDSL
-359 FPDTLDQQNEILV
+359 FPDSLDQQNEILV

-402 SKISKQFSYADHYK
+402 SKISKQFSYADHNK
-416 FRSVMIFGKDEYD
+416 FRSVLIFGKDEDD

-436 NLESG
+436 NMESG
-441 NEKIFN
+441 IE
-447 ISNFKKFN
+447 KKFNITDFKEV

>member
-24 YIIQKLKDNFM
+24 YIIQKLKDNFI

-52 LKGNYGKE
+52 LKGNYGQE

-78 NINSLREDNLIEF
+78 NINSLKDDNLSEF

-160 EIEMINIYVKTLNDL
+160 EIEMINIYAKSLNDL

-209 LDKTDKIGQENVI
+209 LDKIDKIGQENVI
-222 KELVE
+222 KELIK
-227 SLNLKDKY
+227 SLSLKDKY
-235 IEDLKFIFSSK
+235 IEDLKFIFNSK

-261 DEDSKSAFNQ
+261 DEDSKIALGQ

-276 DFYDLNSYDHIN
+276 DFFDLNSYDHIN

-301 YTGIILE
+301 YTGVIFE
-308 ISSNNYK
+308 ISSNNHK
-315 EIGSIGGGGRYKDL
+315 EIGSIGGGGRYNDL
-329 TKRFSSLDL
+329 TKRFSTQNL

-349 IYYILENDSL
+349 IFYILENDSL
-359 FPDTLDQQNEILV
+359 FPDSIDQQNEILV

-383 DHVIK
+383 DHVINYFRK
-388 CYRESDNITIYPDE
+388 SNNLTIYPDE
-402 SKISKQFSYADHYK
+402 SKITKQFSYADHNN
-416 FRSVMIFGKDEYD
+416 FRSVLIFGKDED
-429 KNIFKIK
+429 ENNIFKIK
-436 NLESG
+436 NMESG
-441 NEKIFN
+441 IEKIIN
-447 ISNFKKFN
+447 ITNFKEV

>member
-52 LKGNYGKE
+52 LKGNYGQE

-78 NINSLREDNLIEF
+78 NINSLKDDNLSEF

-160 EIEMINIYVKTLNDL
+160 EIEMINIYAKSLNDL
-175 GLKNLELKINHRGI
+175 GLKNLELKINHRAI

-209 LDKTDKIGQENVI
+209 LDKIEKIGQENVI
-222 KELVE
+222 KELIE
-227 SLNLKDKY
+227 SLSLKDKY
-235 IEDLKFIFSSK
+235 IEDLKFIFNSK

-261 DEDSKSAFNQ
+261 DEDSKIALGQ

-276 DFYDLNSYDHIN
+276 DFFDLNSYDHIN

-301 YTGIILE
+301 YTGVIFE
-308 ISSNNYK
+308 ISSNNHK
-315 EIGSIGGGGRYKDL
+315 EIGSIGGGGRYNDL
-329 TKRFSSLDL
+329 TKRFSTQNL

-349 IYYILENDSL
+349 IFYILENDYL
-359 FPDTLDQQNEILV
+359 FPDSIDQQNEILV

-383 DHVIK
+383 DHVINYFRK
-388 CYRESDNITIYPDE
+388 SNNLTIYPDE
-402 SKISKQFSYADHYK
+402 SKIIKQFSYADHNK
-416 FRSVMIFGKDEYD
+416 FRSVLIFGKDED
-429 KNIFKIK
+429 ENNIFKIK
-436 NLESG
+436 NMESG
-441 NEKIFN
+441 IEKIIN
-447 ISNFKKFN
+447 ITNFKEV

>member
-24 YIIQKLKDNFM
+24 YIIQKLKDNFL

-52 LKGNYGKE
+52 LKGNYGQE

-70 SGEKVKKA
+70 SGDKVKKA
-78 NINSLREDNLIEF
+78 NINSLKEDNLSEF

-160 EIEMINIYVKTLNDL
+160 EIEMINIYVKSLNDL

-209 LDKTDKIGQENVI
+209 LDKIDKIGQERVI
-222 KELVE
+222 EELVE
-227 SLNLKDKY
+227 SLNLKDQY
-235 IEDLKFIFSSK
+235 VEDLKFIFNSK

-261 DEDSKSAFNQ
+261 DEDSKIALKQ

-276 DFYDLNSYDHIN
+276 DFIDLNNYDHIN

-301 YTGIILE
+301 YTGVIFE
-308 ISSNNYK
+308 ISSNDHK
-315 EIGSIGGGGRYKDL
+315 EVGSIGGGGRYKDL
-329 TKRFSSLDL
+329 TKRFSAQNL

-349 IYYILENDSL
+349 IFYILENDSL
-359 FPDTLDQQNEILV
+359 FPDSLDQQNEILV

-383 DHVIK
+383 DHVINYFRK
-388 CYRESDNITIYPDE
+388 SDNLTIYPDE
-402 SKISKQFSYADHYK
+402 SKITKQFSYADHNK
-416 FRSVMIFGKDEYD
+416 FRSVLIFGKDED
-429 KNIFKIK
+429 DNNIFKIK
-436 NLESG
+436 NMESG
-441 NEKIFN
+441 IEKVFHIT
-447 ISNFKKFN
+447 NFKEV

>member
-24 YIIQKLKDNFM
+24 YIIQKLKDNFI

-52 LKGNYGKE
+52 LKGNYGQE

-78 NINSLREDNLIEF
+78 NINSLKDDNLSEF

-160 EIEMINIYVKTLNDL
+160 EIEMINIYAKSLNDL
-175 GLKNLELKINHRGI
+175 GLKNLELKINHRAI

-209 LDKTDKIGQENVI
+209 LDKIDKIGQENVI
-222 KELVE
+222 KELIE
-227 SLNLKDKY
+227 SLSLKDKY
-235 IEDLKFIFSSK
+235 IEDLKFIFNSK

-261 DEDSKSAFNQ
+261 DEDSKIALGQ

-276 DFYDLNSYDHIN
+276 DFFDLNSYDHIN

-301 YTGIILE
+301 YTGVIFE
-308 ISSNNYK
+308 ISSNNHK
-315 EIGSIGGGGRYKDL
+315 EIGSIGGGGRYNDL
-329 TKRFSSLDL
+329 TKRFSTQNL

-349 IYYILENDSL
+349 IFYILENDYL
-359 FPDTLDQQNEILV
+359 FPDSIDQQNEILV

-383 DHVIK
+383 DHVINYFRK
-388 CYRESDNITIYPDE
+388 SNNLTIYPDE
-402 SKISKQFSYADHYK
+402 SKIIKQFSYADHNK
-416 FRSVMIFGKDEYD
+416 FRSVLIFGKDED
-429 KNIFKIK
+429 ENNIFKIK
-436 NLESG
+436 NMESG
-441 NEKIFN
+441 IEKIIN
-447 ISNFKKFN
+447 ITNFKED

>member
-52 LKGNYGKE
+52 LKGNYGQE

-78 NINSLREDNLIEF
+78 NIKSLKDNNLSEF

-136 PQKGR
+136 PQMGR

-160 EIEMINIYVKTLNDL
+160 EIEMINIYVKSLNDL

-209 LDKTDKIGQENVI
+209 LDKIDKIGQENVI
-222 KELVE
+222 KEMVE
-227 SLNLKDKY
+227 SLNLKDQY
-235 IEDLKFIFSSK
+235 VEDLKFIFNSK

-261 DEDSKSAFNQ
+261 DEDSKIALEQ
-271 LKTIK
+271 LNTIK
-276 DFYDLNSYDHIN
+276 DFIDLNNYDHIN

-301 YTGIILE
+301 YTGVIFE
-308 ISSNNYK
+308 ISSNNHK
-315 EIGSIGGGGRYKDL
+315 EVGSIGGGGRYKDL
-329 TKRFSSLDL
+329 TKRFNAQNL

-349 IYYILENDSL
+349 IFYILENDSL
-359 FPDTLDQQNEILV
+359 FPDSLDQQNEILV
-372 LNFGIEYIKKL
+372 LNFGIKYIKKL
-383 DHVIK
+383 EHVINYFRK
-388 CYRESDNITIYPDE
+388 SDNLTIYPDE
-402 SKISKQFSYADHYK
+402 SKITKQFSYADHNK
-416 FRSVMIFGKDEYD
+416 FRSVLIFGKDEDD

-436 NLESG
+436 DMESG
-441 NEKIFN
+441 IEKIFN
-447 ISNFKKFN
+447 ITNFKEV

>member
-24 YIIQKLKDNFM
+24 YIIQKLKDNFI

-52 LKGNYGKE
+52 LKGNYGQE

-78 NINSLREDNLIEF
+78 NINSLKDDNLSEF

-160 EIEMINIYVKTLNDL
+160 EIEMINIYAKSLNDL
-175 GLKNLELKINHRGI
+175 GLKNLELKINHRAI

-209 LDKTDKIGQENVI
+209 LDKIDKIGQENVI
-222 KELVE
+222 KELIK
-227 SLNLKDKY
+227 SLSLKDKY
-235 IEDLKFIFSSK
+235 IEDLKFIFNSK

-261 DEDSKSAFNQ
+261 DEDSKIALGQ

-276 DFYDLNSYDHIN
+276 DFFDLNSYDHIN

-301 YTGIILE
+301 YTGVIFE
-308 ISSNNYK
+308 ISSNNHK
-315 EIGSIGGGGRYKDL
+315 EIGSIGGGGRYNDL
-329 TKRFSSLDL
+329 TKRFSTQNL

-349 IYYILENDSL
+349 IFYILENDYL
-359 FPDTLDQQNEILV
+359 FPDSIDQQNEILV

-383 DHVIK
+383 DHVINYFRK
-388 CYRESDNITIYPDE
+388 SNNLTIYPDE
-402 SKISKQFSYADHYK
+402 SKIIKQFSYADHNK
-416 FRSVMIFGKDEYD
+416 FRSVLIFGKDED
-429 KNIFKIK
+429 ENNIFKIK
-436 NLESG
+436 NMESG
-441 NEKIFN
+441 IEKIIN
-447 ISNFKKFN
+447 ITNFKEV

>member
-52 LKGNYGKE
+52 LKGNYGQE

-78 NINSLREDNLIEF
+78 NINSLKDNNLSEF

-160 EIEMINIYVKTLNDL
+160 EIEMINIYAKSLNDL
-175 GLKNLELKINHRGI
+175 GLKI
-189 LNSISKKIE
+189 
-198 LNSQFKKFMII
+198 
-209 LDKTDKIGQENVI
+209 
-222 KELVE
+222 
-227 SLNLKDKY
+227 
-235 IEDLKFIFSSK
+235 
-246 SNSDILEF
+246 
-254 IEKQYII
+254 
-261 DEDSKSAFNQ
+261 
-271 LKTIK
+271 
-276 DFYDLNSYDHIN
+276 
-288 ISFDLS
+288 
-294 LARGLDY
+294 
-301 YTGIILE
+301 
-308 ISSNNYK
+308 
-315 EIGSIGGGGRYKDL
+315 
-329 TKRFSSLDL
+329 
-338 SGIGISFGLER
+338 
-349 IYYILENDSL
+349 
-359 FPDTLDQQNEILV
+359 
-372 LNFGIEYIKKL
+372 
-383 DHVIK
+383 
-388 CYRESDNITIYPDE
+388 
-402 SKISKQFSYADHYK
+402 
-416 FRSVMIFGKDEYD
+416 
-429 KNIFKIK
+429 
-436 NLESG
+436 
-441 NEKIFN
+441 
-447 ISNFKKFN
+447 